1 MKTSMSEK
9 QLYECTVLMSS
20 HNGHDYLRQQ
30 LDSILNQEGVRINIL
45 IRDDGSTDDTN
56 TILKDYMNLY
66 EDQIHVLFGE
76 NIGIHKSYAK
86 LMSIPIHGDYVAFA
100 DQDDVWDKNKIV
112 IAINQLRVNNADFY
126 SCASRLVDSHLN
138 DLGHT
143 TSNPALY
150 HHYMQGH
157 SIILTPGAQGCT
169 MVLRRAL
176 FEMIVSKG
184 IPDYYGHD
192 TWLPIVAYY
201 LRSAVYDEKAHMS
214 YRQHDQ
220 SWTGNRGNRIRHL
233 FREYRSFMKG
243 MARYSVLAK
252 DFLARYSEELSS
264 DEKSLLGMLSKTPKS
279 MRDRILLIKDSSFR
293 KYGFLNN
300 AIFKFEILIGNV

>member
-1 MKTSMSEK
+1 MMTIMKE
-9 QLYECTVLMSS
+9 YECTVLMSS

-30 LDSILNQEGVRINIL
+30 LDSILSQEGVRISIL
-45 IRDDGSTDDTN
+45 IRDDGSTDDTD
-56 TILKDYMNLY
+56 TILKEFMNLY
-66 EDQIHVLFGE
+66 KGQIHVLFGK
-76 NIGIHKSYAK
+76 NIGIHKSFAE
-86 LMSIPIHGDYVAFA
+86 LMSIPINGDFVAFA
-100 DQDDVWDKNKIV
+100 DQDDVWDSDKIV
-112 IAINQLRVNNADFY
+112 TAINQLCTNNADFY

-184 IPDYYGHD
+184 IPNYYGHD
-192 TWLPIVAYY
+192 TWLPVVAYY
-201 LRSAVYDEKAHMS
+201 LRDSVYDEKAHMS

-220 SWTGNRGNRIRHL
+220 SWTGNRGNRIRQFL
-233 FREYRSFMKG
+233 REYRFFMKG

-252 DFLARYSEELSS
+252 DFLERYSEEISS
-264 DEKSLLGMLSKTPKS
+264 DEKSFLSILSKSPKS
-279 MRDRILLIKDSSFR
+279 LRDRILLIKDSSFR